1 MPGSSPAGKL
11 DAIHF
16 MDTPEKEDAEW
27 SYYAEEM
34 AKVFPNIRYI
44 YGIIRDSLTP
54 NSYNMYGYIYDAKSQ
69 VARLSSLQANNAVVD
84 RVGSGD
90 SYTAAVLDGII
101 HGKALDEIV
110 AFGMAAS
117 ALKDTVYGDVNPFSR
132 EEIQFFMS
140 NASDVVR

>member
-1 MPGSSPAGKL
+1 MDRILLIPGMML
-11 DAIHF
+11 
-16 MDTPEKEDAEW
+16 TEDAEW

-44 YGIIRDSLTP
+44 YGTIRDSLTP

-69 VARLSSLQANNAVVD
+69 VARLSSLHANHAVVD

-101 HGKALDEIV
+101 HGKDLYEIV
-110 AFGMAAS
+110 EFGMAAS
-117 ALKDTVYGDVNPFSR
+117 ALKHTVYGDVNPFSR